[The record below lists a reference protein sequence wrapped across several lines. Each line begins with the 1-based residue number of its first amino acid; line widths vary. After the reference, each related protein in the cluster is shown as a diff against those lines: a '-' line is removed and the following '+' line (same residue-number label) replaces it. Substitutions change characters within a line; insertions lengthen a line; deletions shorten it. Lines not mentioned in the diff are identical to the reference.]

1 MKKLKEILISR
12 LDELR
17 EERGTLKNDIETLDI
32 KIKELQE
39 SINKWSS
46 RLEVNGVI
54 EKEIKIIL
62 SIVDDLMDSKET

>member
-39 SINKWSS
+39 SINKLSS